1 MYIIFTIM
9 IFITTAI
16 IILVFKISAALTNQ
30 KALTKQSLVLTS
42 VCEEWCVKEIKKT
55 SYFNFHAVVVL
66 VDPHPRKQ
74 CFYFLANIS
83 LLEVHHLLL

>member
-9 IFITTAI
+9 IFITSAI
-16 IILVFKISAALTNQ
+16 IILVFKISAALSENKPKSSNET
-30 KALTKQSLVLTS
+30 
-42 VCEEWCVKEIKKT
+42 KKT
-55 SYFNFHAVVVL
+55 SYFNFRTVVVL
-66 VDPHPRKQ
+66 VDLHPRKQ